1 MWLSL
6 FVGRWIFTVFRLVLS
21 HMNSSF
27 RFSLPTPQNALRFW
41 RSENSVLML
50 QLIRFVRV
58 YFFLFFP

>member
-27 RFSLPTPQNALRFW
+27 RFSLPTPQHALRFW

-58 YFFLFFP
+58 YFFLFLP